1 MKEKEIKRKRR
12 KKNKRLNIERTETTR
27 CFSFRMV
34 KETRENE
41 FEWVKWKSKVFSLL
55 IHDEFGHHRNKLN
68 DIKTR
73 LLTNAFVQERIAI
86 HSRPFH
92 PSFHSP
98 PPPFFPFSNSISITM
113 LVKSRPSSWCSYP
126 SYYFFYLL
134 PFIIFFF
141 LFIVYRPITHTVHVY
156 NSNTDGIFQENNTKK
171 KERKKKNQIT
181 IIEAQTS
188 REIKNFTIHRIIDG
202 KILTIRSQTISSNT
216 GNVSKQLHGYP
227 SIFPQ
232 IHRPLSAAITMTMQ
246 SYRSK

>member
-1 MKEKEIKRKRR
+1 MKEKEIKRKKR
-12 KKNKRLNIERTETTR
+12 KKNKRLNIEQTETTR

-141 LFIVYRPITHTVHVY
+141 LFIVLSRTPCTYIIVIPTVYFRKITRKRK
-156 NSNTDGIFQENNTKK
+156 NE
-171 KERKKKNQIT
+171 KKKNQIT

-188 REIKNFTIHRIIDG
+188 REIKNFIIHRIIDG

-246 SYRSK
+246 NYRSK

>member
-1 MKEKEIKRKRR
+1 MKEKEIKRKKR

-92 PSFHSP
+92 PSFHSSPLFSILELYQHNNARKIEAIVMMFISILLFFLP
-98 PPPFFPFSNSISITM
+98 PSLYYFFFPFYRI
-113 LVKSRPSSWCSYP
+113 P
-126 SYYFFYLL
+126 SY
-134 PFIIFFF
+134 
-141 LFIVYRPITHTVHVY
+141 H
-156 NSNTDGIFQENNTKK
+156 
-171 KERKKKNQIT
+171 
-181 IIEAQTS
+181 A
-188 REIKNFTIHRIIDG
+188 HRARI
-202 KILTIRSQTISSNT
+202 
-216 GNVSKQLHGYP
+216 
-227 SIFPQ
+227 
-232 IHRPLSAAITMTMQ
+232 
-246 SYRSK
+246 

>member
-1 MKEKEIKRKRR
+1 MKEKEIKRKKR

-55 IHDEFGHHRNKLN
+55 IHDEKFGHHRNKLN

-134 PFIIFFF
+134 PFIIFFSF
-141 LFIVYRPITHTVHVY
+141 LSYTVLSRTPCTYIIVIPTVYFRKITRKRK
-156 NSNTDGIFQENNTKK
+156 NEKK
-171 KERKKKNQIT
+171 KK
-181 IIEAQTS
+181 
-188 REIKNFTIHRIIDG
+188 
-202 KILTIRSQTISSNT
+202 SNY
-216 GNVSKQLHGYP
+216 N
-227 SIFPQ
+227 
-232 IHRPLSAAITMTMQ
+232 
-246 SYRSK
+246 YRSANIERDQKFYNT